1 MTNSEGSHA
10 SQREVIEGEET
21 IASIAREAK
30 LKRIADARRM
40 DERMDEDD
48 AGGYVYSDGKSSSE
62 SRMEERRTK
71 KRNDPIESESE
82 QRVQEEKNDS
92 PSEEE
97 GEETESEEEGEFEIG
112 VNDQGE
118 EGDDSPRGDEEEN
131 QDEPMEEAE
140 EEKEEDELP
149 MYQEHYNALFSMDF
163 VETKHPHDD
172 TMRDLGIFEDVELV
186 LKNMQLGKFFSH
198 RMESYKELTCEFL
211 ASMKHHEF
219 DRLAWFIACSP
230 NLSLDSP
237 SKADKLTSFSSRP
250 SVSRS
255 FSTLTSALLRL
266 KASATTLAFPGW
278 Y

>member
-10 SQREVIEGEET
+10 SQREVVEGEVKQCK
-21 IASIAREAK
+21 RRR
-30 LKRIADARRM
+30 LKMQADLEK
-40 DERMDEDD
+40 DGSERMEDL
-48 AGGYVYSDGKSSSE
+48 
-62 SRMEERRTK
+62 M
-71 KRNDPIESESE
+71 
-82 QRVQEEKNDS
+82 QRNDS

-97 GEETESEEEGEFEIG
+97 VRRLRVKKKESEIG

-118 EGDDSPRGDEEEN
+118 EGDDQEEMRGN

-140 EEKEEDELP
+140 EEQEEDELP